1 MKLDPYLLA
10 LAGVVLL
17 AALFPATGV
26 WQARLEDIVYAA
38 IATLFFLY
46 GARLSPRQIRDGLLH
61 WRLQAL
67 VFAATYGLFPLIGLS
82 TAWLV
87 RPWLDPWLTTGILVL
102 CILPSTVQ
110 SSIAFTSIARGNV
123 PAALSSASLSNIAG
137 VVLTPVLASLVL
149 TAGAHSLPTGAI
161 RDIALQLL
169 LPFAIGQAMRPLI
182 GSWTPRWKTLTSLF
196 DRGCILL
203 VVYAAFSAG
212 VVEGVWQRL
221 DATNLAVI
229 LLVDVVI
236 LAVILVMTTQ
246 VSRALRFNKEDEIA
260 IVFCGSKKS
269 MATGIPMATVLLPT
283 TGVALA
289 VVPLM
294 IFHPLQLFVCALL
307 AKKYAE
313 RQSQK
318 SEE

>member
-17 AALFPATGV
+17 AALFPAAGI
-26 WQARLEDIVYAA
+26 WQARLEDIVHTA

-46 GARLSPRQIRDGLLH
+46 GIRLSPRQVRDGLLH

-67 VFAATYGLFPLIGLS
+67 VFAATYGLFPLIGLA
-82 TAWLV
+82 TARLV
-87 RPWLDPWLTTGILVL
+87 RPWLDPWLTTGILFL
-102 CILPSTVQ
+102 SILPSTVQ

-137 VVLTPVLASLVL
+137 VVVTPVLASVVL
-149 TAGAHSLPTGAI
+149 TAGAHSMPTGAI
-161 RDIALQLL
+161 KAISLQLL
-169 LPFAIGQAMRPLI
+169 LPFAIGQAARPLI
-182 GSWTPRWKTLTSLF
+182 GSWSVRWKSVTSLF

-212 VVEGVWQRL
+212 VVEGVWHRL
-221 DATNLAVI
+221 DAGSLALILLVDILVLAVI
-229 LLVDVVI
+229 LSV
-236 LAVILVMTTQ
+236 TTHL
-246 VSRALRFNKEDEIA
+246 SRLLRFDKQDEIA

-269 MATGIPMATVLLPT
+269 MATGIPMASVLLPT

-289 VVPLM
+289 VVPLL
-294 IFHPLQLFVCALL
+294 IFHQLQLFVCALL
-307 AKKYAE
+307 AKRYADKHH
-313 RQSQK
+313 RQQG
-318 SEE
+318 E